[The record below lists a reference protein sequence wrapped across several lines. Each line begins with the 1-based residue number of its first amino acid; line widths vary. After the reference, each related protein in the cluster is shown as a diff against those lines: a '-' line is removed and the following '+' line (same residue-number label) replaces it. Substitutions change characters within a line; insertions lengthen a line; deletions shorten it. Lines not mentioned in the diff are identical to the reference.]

1 MTSSLS
7 EADTRAKLID
17 PAIHARGWTEDLI
30 KREETAKPVEI
41 VGGKARRGIKG
52 RTDYTLRVRVNAES
66 EPVAVALIEAKR
78 EGLPPTRGLE
88 QVKVYAESKR
98 LNVPFVFS
106 TNGHLFVEFDK
117 FTGLTSTPCPM
128 SEFPTPT
135 QLRERYEQGMG
146 FRLTDAAAR
155 PLLQRYPGGD
165 SSRRYYQDAAIRA
178 ILEHIAQGHKRALL
192 SLATGAGKTRI
203 AVYTLRRI
211 ADAGQLT
218 RALFVCDRD
227 ELRAQANGAFQNV
240 FGADAQMVTGNNAKK
255 NARILIAT
263 YQTLDIADEEAT
275 ANFLVNHYPVDYF
288 SHIFIDECHR
298 SAWGKW
304 SQVFTRNPNAVQI
317 GLTAT
322 PRQIELTEQS
332 AEAQA
337 DAQITADNIK
347 HFGEPVYEYTITQGI
362 EDGYLAA
369 CEVQKGSV
377 NLDSTGITID
387 DILARRPINANTG
400 QAVTRA
406 ELEELYTKTQYEDQI
421 LLPDRVLAMTAD
433 LFNALLATGGP
444 EQKTIIFCVR
454 DRHADDVAT
463 ALNNL
468 YAQLCRDN
476 DRDPVDHFAF
486 KCTAAGGKDY
496 LAELK
501 GASHSHYLACT
512 VDLLT
517 TGVDVPAVRN
527 IVFFKYVNSPISFYQ
542 MVGRG
547 TRIDPA
553 TGKLMFRVYDYTNAT
568 RLFGAEFLTKFARRA
583 VREPGPEYEVEKPDA
598 PAPIQVEGFKVQ
610 VSAAGR
616 FILADENG
624 REVLLTVE
632 EYKERL
638 AQQLIAQAATLDEFR
653 ARWVQADQR
662 RELITRLLEAG
673 LSPTL
678 IRTVEEMADYD
689 LYDVLGEVGYG
700 LDARTRIERAD
711 AFTYK
716 HAQWLAMLPT
726 RTADTIKAIAA
737 QFVYGG
743 TEGLENRHI
752 FQTPEVEKAGG
763 LSALK
768 AIGKPADVL
777 SETKQRMFAV

>member
-1 MTSSLS
+1 
-7 EADTRAKLID
+7 
-17 PAIHARGWTEDLI
+17 
-30 KREETAKPVEI
+30 
-41 VGGKARRGIKG
+41 
-52 RTDYTLRVRVNAES
+52 
-66 EPVAVALIEAKR
+66 
-78 EGLPPTRGLE
+78 
-88 QVKVYAESKR
+88 
-98 LNVPFVFS
+98 
-106 TNGHLFVEFDK
+106 
-117 FTGLTSTPCPM
+117 
-128 SEFPTPT
+128 
-135 QLRERYEQGMG
+135 
-146 FRLTDAAAR
+146 
-155 PLLQRYPGGD
+155 
-165 SSRRYYQDAAIRA
+165 
-178 ILEHIAQGHKRALL
+178 
-192 SLATGAGKTRI
+192 
-203 AVYTLRRI
+203 
-211 ADAGQLT
+211 
-218 RALFVCDRD
+218 
-227 ELRAQANGAFQNV
+227 
-240 FGADAQMVTGNNAKK
+240 
-255 NARILIAT
+255 
-263 YQTLDIADEEAT
+263 
-275 ANFLVNHYPVDYF
+275 
-288 SHIFIDECHR
+288 
-298 SAWGKW
+298 
-304 SQVFTRNPNAVQI
+304 
-317 GLTAT
+317 
-322 PRQIELTEQS
+322 
-332 AEAQA
+332 
-337 DAQITADNIK
+337 
-347 HFGEPVYEYTITQGI
+347 
-362 EDGYLAA
+362 
-369 CEVQKGSV
+369 
-377 NLDSTGITID
+377 
-387 DILARRPINANTG
+387 
-400 QAVTRA
+400 
-406 ELEELYTKTQYEDQI
+406 
-421 LLPDRVLAMTAD
+421 